1 MKPIIERYLPVFP
14 FIIFLMMTIQVL
26 TSWCFVGWVHYDSQN
41 RVLPKDSYRANV
53 ITAEDYAKLQ
63 DRSVDRVKLSDGS
76 SVTDRQPVY
85 YETVLPN
92 YKKVGDHYLL
102 VTTVGTAHYYRR
114 WITDTIP
121 LLLLAVC
128 GIFITGRAVR
138 RLTAE
143 TRALDSNDQPAS
155 QP

>member
-1 MKPIIERYLPVFP
+1 MKPIIERYLPVLP
-14 FIIFLMMTIQVL
+14 FITFVMMTIQVL
-26 TSWCFVGWVHYDSQN
+26 TLWFFVGWVHYDCQN
-41 RVLPKDSYRANV
+41 SVLPKNSYRANL

-63 DRSVDRVKLSDGS
+63 DRSLDKVKLSDGS
-76 SVTDRQPVY
+76 SVAGRQPVY

-128 GIFITGRAVR
+128 GIFITQWNLR
-138 RLTAE
+138 RQYAKTSDP
-143 TRALDSNDQPAS
+143 DSNQ
-155 QP
+155 